1 MELSRR
7 TLFEEI
13 LASGGVATLLASQA
27 SSQTAAPAAVGEPH
41 YRSYDFW
48 GTFFDSVDPSKSASR
63 GGKKKRIPFPD
74 KEVRYLYYTDGTLA
88 YTDQIKK
95 EQLVDFP
102 GDVTVNIIL
111 SQFRLSQE
119 DQDAFKNMRSS
130 QLRLDCVQT
139 KPFMNIVAPLA
150 WTALASLYPDKA
162 GHLPSLQDLG
172 FHTPNA
178 AGGVTKVVLPSGTG
192 KMAMNISM
200 MKRNS
205 VLQTI
210 LKEATTTAQILTPF
224 LDFRR
229 SASPR

>member
-27 SSQTAAPAAVGEPH
+27 LHRQLHQPRLASPTTGLTTSGERSSIRSIHRRALPGAGE
-41 YRSYDFW
+41 
-48 GTFFDSVDPSKSASR
+48 
-63 GGKKKRIPFPD
+63 KKRIPFPD

-119 DQDAFKNMRSS
+119 DQDA
-130 QLRLDCVQT
+130 LRIC
-139 KPFMNIVAPLA
+139 
-150 WTALASLYPDKA
+150 
-162 GHLPSLQDLG
+162 G
-172 FHTPNA
+172 
-178 AGGVTKVVLPSGTG
+178 
-192 KMAMNISM
+192 
-200 MKRNS
+200 
-205 VLQTI
+205 
-210 LKEATTTAQILTPF
+210 
-224 LDFRR
+224 RR
-229 SASPR
+229 SCVSIACRPSRL